1 MPGAAYPELPMP
13 TDLLRKTPLH
23 ALHLAAGARMAPFA
37 GWDMPLHYGS
47 QLEEHHAVRAA
58 AGMFDVSHMAQ
69 ADLSGPQATDYLCRV
84 LCGDVARLAAGK
96 ALYTCLL
103 NARAGIID
111 DLLVYRLGPD
121 RYRLVLNAARRD
133 ADLAWLR
140 SQQAGFETTLTPR
153 DDLAMLAMQGPQA
166 RRLTDPALP
175 AALRA
180 GAAGLARFAAAEDGD
195 WLVGRT
201 GYTGEDGYEIML
213 PAAAAPA
220 LWQALLAAGVRPAG
234 LGARDTL
241 RLEAGLSLYGH
252 DMDDAV
258 TPLECGL
265 GWTVHWEPP
274 QRDFIGRNALA
285 AQRATGPS
293 RQRAGVVLACRGVL
307 RDGAPVFQHG
317 QQIGLLTSG
326 GFGPSVGRGIGLA
339 RVTAGANGACTIRIR
354 ERDLPAQLLAPPF
367 VREGALRV
375 DLPLLAPE
383 LPPGPTSA

>member
-1 MPGAAYPELPMP
+1 MPA
-13 TDLLRKTPLH
+13 DLLLKTPLH

-47 QLEEHHAVRAA
+47 QLDEHHAVRAA
-58 AGMFDVSHMAQ
+58 AGVFDVSHMAQ
-69 ADLSGPQATDYLCRV
+69 ADLSGPQADDYLRRV
-84 LCGDVARLAAGK
+84 LCGDVARIASGK

-103 NARAGIID
+103 NEQAGIID
-111 DLLVYRLGPD
+111 DLLVYRLGAD
-121 RYRLVLNAARRD
+121 RFRLVLNAARRE

-140 SQQAGFETTLTPR
+140 AGQAGFDVVLTPR
-153 DDLAMLAMQGPQA
+153 DELAMLAVQGPQA
-166 RRLTDPALP
+166 RALADPLLP

-180 GAAGLARFAAAEDGD
+180 GVAGLARFAAAEDDD

-220 LWQALLAAGVRPAG
+220 LWQALLQAGVRPAG

-252 DMDDAV
+252 DMDDTV

-265 GWTVHWEPP
+265 GWTVHWEPA
-274 QRDFIGRNALA
+274 QRDFIGRAALA
-285 AQRATGPS
+285 AQRAAGPD

-307 RDGAPVFQHG
+307 RDGAPVLQEG
-317 QQIGLLTSG
+317 RQIGHLTSG
-326 GFGPSVGRGIGLA
+326 GFGPTVGRGIGLA
-339 RVTAGANGACTIRIR
+339 RVEAGAGGACTIRIR
-354 ERDLPAQLLAPPF
+354 DRELPARFVNPPF

-375 DLPLLAPE
+375 DLPPLAD
-383 LPPGPTSA
+383 A

>member
-1 MPGAAYPELPMP
+1 MPA
-13 TDLLRKTPLH
+13 DLLLKTPLH

-47 QLEEHHAVRAA
+47 QLDEHHAVRAG
-58 AGMFDVSHMAQ
+58 AGVFDVSHMVQ
-69 ADLSGPQATDYLCRV
+69 ADLSGPQADDYLRRV
-84 LCGDVARLAAGK
+84 LCGDVARIASGK

-103 NARAGIID
+103 NEQAGIID
-111 DLLVYRLGPD
+111 DLLVYRLGAD
-121 RYRLVLNAARRD
+121 RFRLVLNAARRE

-140 SQQAGFETTLTPR
+140 AGQAGFDVVLTPR
-153 DDLAMLAMQGPQA
+153 DELAMLAVQGPQA
-166 RRLTDPALP
+166 RALADPLLP

-180 GAAGLARFAAAEDGD
+180 GVAGLARFAAAEQGE

-220 LWQALLAAGVRPAG
+220 LWQALLQAGVRPAG

-252 DMDDAV
+252 DMDDTV

-265 GWTVHWEPP
+265 GWTVHWEPA
-274 QRDFIGRNALA
+274 QRDFIGRAALA
-285 AQRATGPS
+285 AQRAAGPD

-307 RDGAPVFQHG
+307 RDGAPVLQG
-317 QQIGLLTSG
+317 GRQIGHLTSG
-326 GFGPSVGRGIGLA
+326 GFGPTVGRGIGLA
-339 RVTAGANGACTIRIR
+339 RVEAGASGACTIRIR
-354 ERDLPAQLLAPPF
+354 DRELPARFVNPPF

-375 DLPLLAPE
+375 DLPPLAD
-383 LPPGPTSA
+383 A